1 MDFILPAGEGTVPS
15 RLKTAHA
22 PLAPP
27 RTDAVFTNPQGP
39 ARREGDPPKA
49 DGGIFCMYRLLAV
62 DDDPAVCRA
71 LFDYFSSRGFFV
83 ATARSAEE
91 ALRLSQTP
99 PPFDC
104 AVVDVLLP
112 DQSGLKLCQAI
123 KETGAAVVF
132 LSALGSEDD
141 RVQGFLSGGDDY
153 LCKPY
158 SLAELE
164 QRVLART
171 RARQGTRAQRDLR
184 FGPVCIRLDR
194 RQVEVEGRPL
204 ELTCSEFDILV
215 FLAQHRDVPYT
226 QDAIYRAIWNQ
237 PGLDGTHTVQV
248 HVAQLRKKLA
258 AALPGHS
265 LIQTVW
271 GKGYRFSP
279 PPTA

>member
-1 MDFILPAGEGTVPS
+1 
-15 RLKTAHA
+15 
-22 PLAPP
+22 
-27 RTDAVFTNPQGP
+27 
-39 ARREGDPPKA
+39 
-49 DGGIFCMYRLLAV
+49 MYRLLAV

-83 ATARSAEE
+83 ATALNAGE
-91 ALRLSQTP
+91 ALCLSQTS

-112 DQSGLKLCQAI
+112 DQSGLTLCQSI
-123 KETGAAVVF
+123 KETGAAVIF

-164 QRVLART
+164 QRVLARI
-171 RARQGTRAQRDLR
+171 RARQGARAPRAMQ
-184 FGPVCIRLDR
+184 FGPVCIRPDR
-194 RQVEVEGRPL
+194 RQVEIGGQAV
-204 ELTCSEFDILV
+204 ELTCSEFDILA
-215 FLAQHRDVPYT
+215 FLAQHRDAPYT

-237 PGLDGTHTVQV
+237 PGLEGTHTVQV

-279 PPTA
+279 PPTG